1 MWLFCGLGNPGEKY
15 KNTRHNF
22 GFLVLD
28 TFAKRYSLN
37 FKIYKDLESEAVFYK
52 DKAIL
57 VKPLTYMN
65 LSGRAVKKWILK
77 EGIPVERLL
86 VIYDDMDFPL
96 GKLKIL
102 PKGGAGNH
110 KGMLSIIEALG
121 TSDFPRMRLGIG
133 KPLIGSAKDY
143 VLSPFLEEEMPKV
156 IKILDLASSALE
168 DILNIGLLKAMTK
181 YNSLNRCSDEKSPG
195 I

>member
-28 TFAKRYSLN
+28 TFAKKHNLK

-86 VIYDDMDFPL
+86 VIYDDMDFSL

-110 KGMLSIIEALG
+110 KGLLSIIEALG
-121 TSDFPRMRLGIG
+121 TSEFPRMRLGIG
-133 KPLIGSAKDY
+133 KPLNVSAKDY
-143 VLSPFLEEEMPKV
+143 VLSPFLEEEMLRV
-156 IKILDLASSALE
+156 IKILDIASSALE
-168 DILNIGLLKAMTK
+168 DILNIGILKTMTK
-181 YNSLNRCSDEKSPG
+181 YNSLDVSSNEK
-195 I
+195 